1 MTDINFFL
9 VKRAGRNFSFLKRA
23 GRHQKEPG
31 RRALQKGL
39 GRTVINMHRSI
50 LLQYLQANIMTKA
63 LLWPLAFGITSK
75 QFLQICHRKSTQ
87 FVSIASVSS
96 LYSQEPGSI
105 HTFNVAV
112 GLAEIGRYLGRCVL
126 AHSDLLCEAS
136 AWITALKPRPPFAA

>member
-1 MTDINFFL
+1 
-9 VKRAGRNFSFLKRA
+9 
-23 GRHQKEPG
+23 
-31 RRALQKGL
+31 
-39 GRTVINMHRSI
+39 
-50 LLQYLQANIMTKA
+50 MTKA

-112 GLAEIGRYLGRCVL
+112 GLASGVTSGGASSLIAIYCVRPAPGSPHSNRGPL
-126 AHSDLLCEAS
+126 SLHDGAHQCR
-136 AWITALKPRPPFAA
+136 K